1 MRPENFMK
9 IEKYMLHSKNK
20 EKWNQLIKESASSFL
35 KLMVLG
41 GILLK
46 LQFSVFVF
54 VKENFSNI

>member
-1 MRPENFMK
+1 MK

-20 EKWNQLIKESASSFL
+20 EKWNQLIQESASSFS